1 MKKLKSIK
9 ISGIILPLYAFVMIV
24 LAIVISLG
32 KLPLNMVGITLLLVA
47 LGHLLYYIGEKL
59 PIMNAYL
66 GGGSVFTLIGATL
79 LSTFHLIPA
88 HVIGAVGKFMGGQFG
103 FLDFYIAALIC
114 GSILGMNRKLLI
126 KASTK
131 FIPVALVTM
140 VVGFFAV
147 GFMGMLL
154 GKGFAHSVMYVS
166 MPMMAGGMGAGIT
179 PLSQI
184 YASGLFHGNQTAIFS
199 QLAPA
204 VTFGNIIAIIGA
216 LSISKVFAKTKYNGH
231 GTLIT
236 ATKEELAKP
245 KIVLDAQQ
253 IGVGLLFSFSLTTNF
268 INIHSLILNNF
279 FPKVHEYAFMII
291 IVFIIK
297 ATDTVPKKLEDAVVM
312 FNQVIMTNL
321 THAVLAGIGLAL
333 IDLKTLA
340 SAFTWQ
346 FVVLCLT
353 SVIAMGLTS
362 WFLGLALGMYPVET
376 AIGAG
381 MINNS
386 MGGTGNIAVLS
397 ASDRMEMIAFAQM
410 ANRLCGAIVLIMG
423 GILIRFFYH

>member
-1 MKKLKSIK
+1 MKKLKEIK
-9 ISGIILPLYAFVMIV
+9 ISGISLPLYAFFMIV
-24 LAIVISLG
+24 LAVTIGLG
-32 KLPLNMVGITLLLVA
+32 KLPLNMVGITLLLVL
-47 LGHLLYYIGEKL
+47 LGHLLYFIGEKL
-59 PIMNAYL
+59 PIMNSYL
-66 GGGSVFTLIGATL
+66 GGGSVFTLLGATL
-79 LSTFHLIPA
+79 LSFFHIIPA
-88 HVIGAVGKFMGGQFG
+88 NVIDAVGKFMGGQFG

-114 GSILGMNRKLLI
+114 GSILGMNRSLLV
-126 KASTK
+126 KASAK

-147 GFMGMLL
+147 GGMGVLL
-154 GKGFAHSVMYVS
+154 GNGFADSVMYVS
-166 MPMMAGGMGAGIT
+166 MPMMSGGMGAGIT

-184 YASGLFHGNQTAIFS
+184 YADGLANGNQTAIFS

-216 LSISKVFAKTKYNGH
+216 LSISKIFAKSKYNGH
-231 GTLIT
+231 GTLVS

-245 KIVLDAQQ
+245 KIEFDVTK
-253 IGVGLLFSFSLTTNF
+253 IGVGMLYAFTLLMVGV
-268 INIHSLILNNF
+268 ILNKF
-279 FPKVHEYAFMII
+279 FPNIHEYAFMII
-291 IVFIIK
+291 IVFVLK
-297 ATDTVPKKLEDAVVM
+297 AFDAVPKELEESVVM
-312 FNQVIMTNL
+312 FNQIIMTNL

-333 IDLKTLA
+333 IDLTTLG
-340 SAFTWQ
+340 SALTWQ
-346 FVVLCLT
+346 FIVLCLT

-423 GILIRFFYH
+423 GILIRFFY

>member
-1 MKKLKSIK
+1 MKKLKEIK
-9 ISGIILPLYAFVMIV
+9 ISGISLPLYAFFMIV
-24 LAIVISLG
+24 LAVTIGLG
-32 KLPLNMVGITLLLVA
+32 KLPLNMVGITLLLVL
-47 LGHLLYYIGEKL
+47 LGHLLYFIGEKL
-59 PIMNAYL
+59 PIMNSYL
-66 GGGSVFTLIGATL
+66 GGGSVFTLLGATL
-79 LSTFHLIPA
+79 LSFFHIIPA
-88 HVIGAVGKFMGGQFG
+88 NVIDAVGKFMGGQFG

-114 GSILGMNRKLLI
+114 GSILGMNRSLLV
-126 KASTK
+126 KASAK

-147 GFMGMLL
+147 GGMGVLL
-154 GKGFAHSVMYVS
+154 GNGFADSVMYVS
-166 MPMMAGGMGAGIT
+166 MPMMSGGMGAGIT

-184 YASGLFHGNQTAIFS
+184 YADGLANGNQTAIFS

-216 LSISKVFAKTKYNGH
+216 LSISKIFAKSKYNGH
-231 GTLIT
+231 GTLVS

-245 KIVLDAQQ
+245 KIEFDATK
-253 IGVGLLFSFSLTTNF
+253 IGVGMLYAFTLLMVGA
-268 INIHSLILNNF
+268 ILNKF
-279 FPKVHEYAFMII
+279 FPNIHEYAFMII
-291 IVFIIK
+291 IVFVLK
-297 ATDTVPKKLEDAVVM
+297 AFDAVPKELEESVVM
-312 FNQVIMTNL
+312 FNQIIMTNL

-333 IDLKTLA
+333 IDLTTLG
-340 SAFTWQ
+340 SALTWQ
-346 FVVLCLT
+346 FIALCLT

-423 GILIRFFYH
+423 GILIRFFY

>member
-1 MKKLKSIK
+1 MKKLKEIK
-9 ISGIILPLYAFVMIV
+9 ISGISLPLYVFFMIV
-24 LAIVISLG
+24 LAVTIGLG
-32 KLPLNMVGITLLLVA
+32 KLPLNMVGITLLLVL
-47 LGHLLYYIGEKL
+47 LGHLLYFIGEKL
-59 PIMNAYL
+59 PIMNSYL
-66 GGGSVFTLIGATL
+66 GGGSVFTLLGATL
-79 LSTFHLIPA
+79 LSFFHIIPA
-88 HVIGAVGKFMGGQFG
+88 NVIDAVGKFMGGQFG

-114 GSILGMNRKLLI
+114 GSILGMNRSLLV
-126 KASTK
+126 KASAK

-147 GFMGMLL
+147 GGMGVLL
-154 GKGFAHSVMYVS
+154 GNGFADSVMYVS
-166 MPMMAGGMGAGIT
+166 MPMMSGGMGAGIT

-184 YASGLFHGNQTAIFS
+184 YADGLANGNQTAIFS

-216 LSISKVFAKTKYNGH
+216 LSISKIFAKSKYNGH
-231 GTLIT
+231 GTLVS

-245 KIVLDAQQ
+245 KIEFDATK
-253 IGVGLLFSFSLTTNF
+253 IGVGMLYAFTLLMVGV
-268 INIHSLILNNF
+268 ILNKF
-279 FPKVHEYAFMII
+279 FPNIHEYAFMII
-291 IVFIIK
+291 IVFVLK
-297 ATDTVPKKLEDAVVM
+297 AFDAVPKELEESVVM
-312 FNQVIMTNL
+312 FNQIIMTNL

-333 IDLKTLA
+333 IDLTTLG
-340 SAFTWQ
+340 SALTWQ
-346 FVVLCLT
+346 FIVLCLT

-410 ANRLCGAIVLIMG
+410 ANRLCGALVLIMG
-423 GILIRFFYH
+423 GILIRFFY

>member
-1 MKKLKSIK
+1 MKKLKEIK
-9 ISGIILPLYAFVMIV
+9 ISGISLPLYAFFMIV
-24 LAIVISLG
+24 LAVTIGLG
-32 KLPLNMVGITLLLVA
+32 KLPLNMVGITLLLVL
-47 LGHLLYYIGEKL
+47 LGHLLYFIGEKL
-59 PIMNAYL
+59 PIMNSYL
-66 GGGSVFTLIGATL
+66 GGGSVFTLLGATL
-79 LSTFHLIPA
+79 LSFFHIIPA
-88 HVIGAVGKFMGGQFG
+88 NVIGAVGKFMGGQFG

-114 GSILGMNRKLLI
+114 GSILGMNRSLLV
-126 KASTK
+126 KASAK

-147 GFMGMLL
+147 GGMGVLL
-154 GKGFAHSVMYVS
+154 GNGFADSVMYVS
-166 MPMMAGGMGAGIT
+166 MPMMSGGMGAGIT

-184 YASGLFHGNQTAIFS
+184 YADGLANGNQTAIFS

-216 LSISKVFAKTKYNGH
+216 LSISKIFAKSKYNGH
-231 GTLIT
+231 GTLVS

-245 KIVLDAQQ
+245 KIEIDATK
-253 IGVGLLFSFSLTTNF
+253 IGVGMLYAFTLLMVGV
-268 INIHSLILNNF
+268 ILNKF
-279 FPKVHEYAFMII
+279 FPNIHEYAFMII
-291 IVFIIK
+291 IVFVLK
-297 ATDTVPKKLEDAVVM
+297 AFDAVPKELEESVVM
-312 FNQVIMTNL
+312 FNQIIMTNL

-333 IDLKTLA
+333 IDLTTLG
-340 SAFTWQ
+340 SALTWQ
-346 FVVLCLT
+346 FIVLCLT

-423 GILIRFFYH
+423 GILIRFFY

>member
-1 MKKLKSIK
+1 MKDLKTIK
-9 ISGIILPLYAFVMIV
+9 ISGIPLPLYAFF
-24 LAIVISLG
+24 IVILASVIALG
-32 KLPLNMVGITLLLVA
+32 KLPLNMVGITLLLVV

-59 PIMNAYL
+59 PIVNSYL

-79 LSTFHLIPA
+79 LSFGHVIPKN
-88 HVIGAVGKFMGGQFG
+88 VIGAVGKFMGGQIG

-131 FIPVALVTM
+131 FIPVTLVTM
-140 VVGFFAV
+140 VIGFFAV
-147 GFMGMLL
+147 GGMGMLL

-184 YASGLFHGNQTAIFS
+184 YASGLAHGSQAAIFS

-204 VTFGNIIAIIGA
+204 VTFGNIMAIIGA
-216 LSISKVFAKTKYNGH
+216 LSISKVFANTKYNGH
-231 GTLIT
+231 GTLIS
-236 ATKEELAKP
+236 ATKEELERP
-245 KIVLDAQQ
+245 KIKLDAQR
-253 IGVGLLFSFSLTTNF
+253 IGVGMLFAFTLLMVGCL
-268 INIHSLILNNF
+268 LNNF

-297 ATDTVPKKLEDAVVM
+297 ATNTVPKQLEESVIM
-312 FNQVIMTNL
+312 FNEVVMTNL

-340 SAFTWQ
+340 SALTWQ
-346 FVVLCLT
+346 FVILCLT
-353 SVIAMGLTS
+353 SVVAMGLAS
-362 WFLGLALGMYPVET
+362 WFLGKILGMYPVET

-410 ANRLCGAIVLIMG
+410 GNRLCGAIVLIMG
-423 GILIRFFYH
+423 GILIRLFYP

>member
-1 MKKLKSIK
+1 MKKLKEIK
-9 ISGIILPLYAFVMIV
+9 ISGISLSLYAFFMIV
-24 LAIVISLG
+24 LAVTIGLG
-32 KLPLNMVGITLLLVA
+32 KLPLNMVGITLLLVL
-47 LGHLLYYIGEKL
+47 LGHLLYFIGEKL
-59 PIMNAYL
+59 PIMNSYL
-66 GGGSVFTLIGATL
+66 GGGSVFTLLGATL
-79 LSTFHLIPA
+79 LSFFHIIPA
-88 HVIGAVGKFMGGQFG
+88 NVIDAVGKFMGGQFG

-114 GSILGMNRKLLI
+114 GSILGMNRSLLV
-126 KASTK
+126 KASAK

-147 GFMGMLL
+147 GGMGVLL
-154 GKGFAHSVMYVS
+154 GNGFADSVMYVS
-166 MPMMAGGMGAGIT
+166 MPMMSGGMGAGIT

-184 YASGLFHGNQTAIFS
+184 YADGLANGNQTAIFS

-216 LSISKVFAKTKYNGH
+216 LSISKIFAKSKYNGH
-231 GTLIT
+231 GTLVS

-245 KIVLDAQQ
+245 KIEFDATK
-253 IGVGLLFSFSLTTNF
+253 IGVGMLYAFTLLMVGV
-268 INIHSLILNNF
+268 ILNKF
-279 FPKVHEYAFMII
+279 FPNIHEYAFMII
-291 IVFIIK
+291 IVFVLK
-297 ATDTVPKKLEDAVVM
+297 AFDAVPKELEESVVM
-312 FNQVIMTNL
+312 FNQIIMTNL

-333 IDLKTLA
+333 IDLTTLG
-340 SAFTWQ
+340 SALTWQ
-346 FVVLCLT
+346 FIVLCLT

-423 GILIRFFYH
+423 GILIRFFY

>member
-1 MKKLKSIK
+1 MKKITSIK
-9 ISGIILPLYAFVMIV
+9 ISGISLPLYAFVMIT
-24 LAIVISLG
+24 LIIVTALG

-47 LGHLLYYIGEKL
+47 LGHLLYFIGEKL
-59 PIMNAYL
+59 PIMNSYL

-79 LSTFHLIPA
+79 LATFHIVPT

-114 GSILGMNRKLLI
+114 GSILGMNRNLLI

-147 GFMGMLL
+147 GGMGMLL

-184 YASGLFHGNQTAIFS
+184 YAHALSHGDQSVIFS

-216 LSISKVFAKTKYNGH
+216 LSISKLFAKTKYNGH
-231 GTLIT
+231 GTLIS
-236 ATKEELAKP
+236 ATKEELEKP
-245 KIVLDAQQ
+245 KIILDAQR
-253 IGVGLLFSFSLTTNF
+253 IGVGMLFAFSLLMVGT
-268 INIHSLILNNF
+268 ILNNF
-279 FPKVHEYAFMII
+279 FPKIHEYAFMII

-297 ATDTVPKKLEDAVVM
+297 ATNTVPKKLEESVSM

-333 IDLKTLA
+333 IDLRTLA
-340 SAFTWQ
+340 SAFSWQ

-362 WFLGLALGMYPVET
+362 WFLGLVLGMYPVET

-397 ASDRMEMIAFAQM
+397 AANRMEMIAFAQM

>member
-1 MKKLKSIK
+1 MKKLKEIK
-9 ISGIILPLYAFVMIV
+9 ISGISLPLYAFFMIV
-24 LAIVISLG
+24 LAVTIGLG
-32 KLPLNMVGITLLLVA
+32 KLPLNMVGITLLLVL
-47 LGHLLYYIGEKL
+47 LGHLLYFIGEKL
-59 PIMNAYL
+59 PIMNSYL
-66 GGGSVFTLIGATL
+66 GGGSVFTLLGATL
-79 LSTFHLIPA
+79 LSFFHIIPA
-88 HVIGAVGKFMGGQFG
+88 NVIDAVGKFMGGQFG

-114 GSILGMNRKLLI
+114 GSILGMNRSLLV
-126 KASTK
+126 KASAK

-147 GFMGMLL
+147 GGMGVLL
-154 GKGFAHSVMYVS
+154 GNGFADSVMYVS
-166 MPMMAGGMGAGIT
+166 MPMMSGGMGAGIT

-184 YASGLFHGNQTAIFS
+184 YADGLANGNQTAIFS

-216 LSISKVFAKTKYNGH
+216 LSISKIFAKSKYNGH
-231 GTLIT
+231 GTLVS

-245 KIVLDAQQ
+245 KIEFDATK
-253 IGVGLLFSFSLTTNF
+253 IGVGMLYAFTLLMVGV
-268 INIHSLILNNF
+268 ILNKF
-279 FPKVHEYAFMII
+279 FPNIHEYAFMII
-291 IVFIIK
+291 IVFVLK
-297 ATDTVPKKLEDAVVM
+297 AFDAVPKELEESVVM
-312 FNQVIMTNL
+312 FNQIIMTNL

-333 IDLKTLA
+333 IDLTTLG
-340 SAFTWQ
+340 SALTWQ
-346 FVVLCLT
+346 FIVLCLT

-423 GILIRFFYH
+423 GIFIRFFY

>member
-9 ISGIILPLYAFVMIV
+9 ISGISLPLYAFVMIV

-47 LGHLLYYIGEKL
+47 LGHLLYYIDEKL

-253 IGVGLLFSFSLTTNF
+253 IGVGLLFSFSLLMVGN
-268 INIHSLILNNF
+268 ILNNF

>member
-1 MKKLKSIK
+1 MKKLKEIK
-9 ISGIILPLYAFVMIV
+9 ISGISLPLYAFFMIV
-24 LAIVISLG
+24 LAVTIGLG
-32 KLPLNMVGITLLLVA
+32 KLPLNMVGITLLLVL
-47 LGHLLYYIGEKL
+47 LGHLLYFIGEKL
-59 PIMNAYL
+59 PIMNSYL
-66 GGGSVFTLIGATL
+66 GGGSVFTLLGATL
-79 LSTFHLIPA
+79 LSFFHIIPA
-88 HVIGAVGKFMGGQFG
+88 NVIDAVGKFMGGQFG

-114 GSILGMNRKLLI
+114 GSILGMNRSLLV
-126 KASTK
+126 KASAK

-147 GFMGMLL
+147 GGMGVLL
-154 GKGFAHSVMYVS
+154 GNGFADSVMYVS
-166 MPMMAGGMGAGIT
+166 MPMMSGGMGAGIT

-184 YASGLFHGNQTAIFS
+184 YADGLANGNQTAIFS
-199 QLAPA
+199 RLAPA

-216 LSISKVFAKTKYNGH
+216 LSISKIFAKSKYNGH
-231 GTLIT
+231 GTLVS

-245 KIVLDAQQ
+245 KIEFDATK
-253 IGVGLLFSFSLTTNF
+253 IGVGMLYAFTLLMVGV
-268 INIHSLILNNF
+268 ILNKF
-279 FPKVHEYAFMII
+279 FPNIHEYAFMII
-291 IVFIIK
+291 IVFVLK
-297 ATDTVPKKLEDAVVM
+297 AFDAVPKELEESVVM
-312 FNQVIMTNL
+312 FNQIIMTNL

-333 IDLKTLA
+333 IDLTTLG
-340 SAFTWQ
+340 SALTWQ
-346 FVVLCLT
+346 FIVLCLT

-423 GILIRFFYH
+423 GILIRFFY